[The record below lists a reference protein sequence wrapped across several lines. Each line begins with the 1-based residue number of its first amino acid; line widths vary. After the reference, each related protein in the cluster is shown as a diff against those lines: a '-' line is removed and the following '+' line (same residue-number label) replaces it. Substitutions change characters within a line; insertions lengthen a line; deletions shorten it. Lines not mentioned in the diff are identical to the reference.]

1 MSSRVPLSD
10 ACDGDLGGCEAARQA
25 VSGRS
30 QESARMNP
38 RGAADEDH
46 DTSRPLDDMP
56 HQQERRKPR
65 QELMP
70 EPIAQ
75 ARLGQ
80 SLYHEHIPPFSCP
93 IGN

>member
-1 MSSRVPLSD
+1 MSSRVPPSD
-10 ACDGDLGGCEAARQA
+10 ACDGDVGEAVGGPLGCI
-25 VSGRS
+25 GRS
-30 QESARMNP
+30 QKYARMNP
-38 RGAADEDH
+38 RDAADEDH
-46 DTSRPLDDMP
+46 DTSRLPDDMP
-56 HQQERRKPR
+56 HQQERKKPR